1 MTQLPAPPAWLKD
14 CAPSSTLNARDIRAL
29 LHVSKSQFEYMLRL
43 GQFPPADYKQGS
55 RYSHGAARHWTV
67 RSVLSALN
75 EAQRVAP

>member
-43 GQFPPADYKQGS
+43 GQFPLADSLDRG
-55 RYSHGAARHWTV
+55 YSGFATRHWTV

-75 EAQRVAP
+75 EAQRAAP